1 MDRINTYN
9 SKTNYY
15 GNRLNL
21 VLNHKTKQLYTS
33 GGNAFNMGTVENE
46 LLQRDIKAIENNY
59 INNENYKKVS
69 HEIAK
74 TWLYNR

>member
-21 VLNHKTKQLYTS
+21 VLNHNTKQLYTS
-33 GGNAFNMGTVENE
+33 GCNAFNMGTVENK
-46 LLQRDIKAIENNY
+46 LLQRDIKAIEKNY
-59 INNENYKKVS
+59 INNENYKKVT
-69 HEIAK
+69 HAIAK
-74 TWLYNR
+74 TWLY